1 MLQNNNIIL
10 VASYNCC
17 GTGLTFKNVDYCI
30 FAQSFKSNIIN
41 LQSIGRMLLK
51 TNEKSKAYVYDLVDK
66 FPTQRLYLQGAA
78 KIKIYKESKFKYE
91 IINI

>member
-1 MLQNNNIIL
+1 
-10 VASYNCC
+10 
-17 GTGLTFKNVDYCI
+17 
-30 FAQSFKSNIIN
+30 
-41 LQSIGRMLLK
+41 MLLK

-91 IINI
+91 IVNI